1 MNEHVR
7 SADLAREFID
17 AAANPPPSRKVAMK
31 RSFRPFPIDSLPEPL
46 ARFVLAVAASTS
58 TDPSWA
64 ALAALAVIAGCIGN
78 RVAIIL
84 KKGWVEP
91 AILWAALVGKSGS
104 AKSVV
109 LRLVR
114 RPLVELFKREREAM
128 ARLMNEY
135 QVQME
140 RHHLA
145 MQAWKCEQ
153 KSGPPTDPPL
163 EPEKPRERRVLAS
176 DITVEKIASLLNE
189 NPMGILIMHDELAKW
204 VNSFNR
210 YAGGKGSD
218 LQSWLSMNDGN
229 ELIVDRKTDGST
241 FVERASV
248 SIGGTI
254 QPYTLARV
262 FGTMERE
269 TGLLAR
275 IHLAYPPDRLAL
287 WSEQELSDDIA
298 DEWRDLLDSLLAL
311 EPLCND
317 DGGWRPR
324 LIGLAPDAKRVF
336 IAWHNR
342 HVREVAELTDEH
354 LRAHWSKLKGTCAR
368 IALLFVCT
376 EAVSGLNVTA
386 VSAECITRA
395 TEVTEW
401 LKHESARIYASMNES
416 EENQELLALER
427 WIEQRGG
434 VVTVRDLTH
443 NFSRFRGNA
452 QAARNALNVLVNSQV
467 GHWVPTVSKKGG
479 QPTDRFELFT
489 CLSNTNTN
497 TPAGA
502 IKNEGIGV
510 GVSDEEEKVGDE
522 GASEQAGEGDGFQ

>member
-1 MNEHVR
+1 MSQHERASDIAR
-7 SADLAREFID
+7 SLIEAD
-17 AAANPPPSRKVAMK
+17 AASSHQSKRPPK
-31 RSFRPFPIDSLPEPL
+31 RSFRPFPVNSLPAPI
-46 ARFVLAVAASTS
+46 ARFVQAVAESTS

-78 RVAIIL
+78 RVSIIL

-91 AILWAALVGKSGS
+91 AIFWAALVGKSGS

-114 RPLVELFKREREAM
+114 RPLVELFKRERESL

-135 QVQME
+135 AVQME

-145 MQAWKCEQ
+145 MQMWKSEQ
-153 KSGPPTDPPL
+153 KSGPATDPPL
-163 EPEKPRERRVLAS
+163 EPEKPRERRVLVS
-176 DITVEKIASLLNE
+176 DITVEKIAPLLNE
-189 NPMGILIMHDELAKW
+189 NPMGLLNIHDELAKW

-210 YAGGKGSD
+210 YASGKGSD

-229 ELIVDRKTDGST
+229 ELVVDRKTDGST

-275 IHLAYPPDRLAL
+275 IHLAYPADRIAL
-287 WSEQELSDDIA
+287 WSEAELSDDVV
-298 DEWRDLLDSLLAL
+298 DEWRELLDSLLAL
-311 EPLCND
+311 EPLRDD

-324 LIGLAPDAKRVF
+324 LIGLAPEAKKLF
-336 IAWHNR
+336 IEWHDC
-342 HVREVAELTDEH
+342 HVREVAELHDDH

-368 IALLFVCT
+368 IALLFACT
-376 EAVSGLNVTA
+376 EVVGGQNLTA
-386 VSAECITRA
+386 VPADCIARA
-395 TEVTEW
+395 IEVTEW
-401 LKHESARIYASMNES
+401 LKHESARIYALMSDS
-416 EENQELLALER
+416 EENKELLALEQ
-427 WIEQRGG
+427 WIERRGG

-443 NFSRFRGNA
+443 NLTRFRGNA
-452 QAARNALNVLVNSQV
+452 KAARSALDVLVNSQV
-467 GHWVPTVSKKGG
+467 GHWVSITSKKGG
-479 QPTDRFELFT
+479 QPTERFELFT
-489 CLSNTNTN
+489 CLFNTNTN
-497 TPAGA
+497 TPACA
-502 IKNEGIGV
+502 IENEGTGV
-510 GVSDEEEKVGDE
+510 GVSDEDEKTAKKE
-522 GASEQAGEGDGFQ
+522 